1 MHGAYLKALIQKSQK
16 LSRFVILVLLIPFI
30 IMSNSELNKSDGCDV
45 FFSLLIVLALL
56 AGFFLFQSI
65 MQPDEPANVDYDVE
79 QTRMESI
86 RKHKVENSAYLNQ
99 VDAFHSDNNS
109 TLKSV
114 MDDIIETYNK

>member
-1 MHGAYLKALIQKSQK
+1 
-16 LSRFVILVLLIPFI
+16 
-30 IMSNSELNKSDGCDV
+30 MSNSELNKSDGCDV

-56 AGFFLFQSI
+56 VGFFLFQSI
-65 MQPDEPANVDYDVE
+65 MQPDEPANVDYEVE

-86 RKHKVENSAYLNQ
+86 RKHEVENSAYLNH

-114 MDDIIETYNK
+114 MGDIIETYNK

>member
-1 MHGAYLKALIQKSQK
+1 
-16 LSRFVILVLLIPFI
+16 
-30 IMSNSELNKSDGCDV
+30 MSNSELNKSDGCDV
-45 FFSLLIVLALL
+45 FISLLIVLILL

-65 MQPDEPANVDYDVE
+65 MQPDESADVDYEVE
-79 QTRMESI
+79 QTRMKHI
-86 RKHKVENSAYLNQ
+86 RKHEIENSAYLNK